1 MNQLVRSSDYLSQIK
16 ENIRFSQREPDCAA
30 AVLIGITD
38 ETQPRLLLTRRSTEL
53 KNHAG
58 EVSLPGG
65 KRDPDDTS
73 NTYVALRETHEETG
87 IHPFDVTLV
96 GELGVKK
103 AKNGMQVK
111 PIVGLIPPD
120 VTLTPETGEIA
131 RIFWAD
137 IAQLTPEHVVPYH
150 IQFKGMNI
158 TTPSFQ
164 VDGEV
169 VWGLTGRI
177 LAEFL
182 NTAFGYDIDWPF
194 VLLNAS

>member
-1 MNQLVRSSDYLSQIK
+1 MNQLVSPPDYLTHIK
-16 ENIRFSQREPDCAA
+16 ANIGFATHASDCPAS
-30 AVLIGITD
+30 VLIGITD
-38 ETQPRLLLTRRSTEL
+38 ELHPRLLLTRRSADL
-53 KNHAG
+53 KSHAG

-96 GELGVKK
+96 GELPSKK
-103 AKNGMQVK
+103 AKNGLQVK

-120 VTLTPETGEIA
+120 VKLTPETGEIA

-137 IAQLTPEHVVPYH
+137 LAELTPENIVPYH
-150 IQFKGMNI
+150 LKFQGVPIA
-158 TTPSFQ
+158 TPSFQ

-182 NTAFGYDIDWPF
+182 NTAFGYDIEWPF
-194 VLLNAS
+194 VLLK